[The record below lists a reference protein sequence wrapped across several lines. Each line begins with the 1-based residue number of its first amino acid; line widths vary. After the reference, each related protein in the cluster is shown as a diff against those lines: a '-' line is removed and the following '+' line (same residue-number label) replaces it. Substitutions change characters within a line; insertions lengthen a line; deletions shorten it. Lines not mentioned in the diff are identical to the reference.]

1 MLKKVK
7 AWMIRRLGGYTRE
20 ETERMVREE
29 YDRQY
34 VRRRAETGIEKLSA
48 EYPVS
53 AKEMLCISPGGWLAL
68 EAAVRRKLEEELLRK
83 LEANDL
89 IRWQT
94 KVYEDGS
101 TTYTMEI
108 LVTGI
113 GTVERRK
120 MDEIHTD

>member
-1 MLKKVK
+1 MKKAIDK
-7 AWMIRRLGGYTRE
+7 LRKWIIRRIGGYTRE

-48 EYPVS
+48 EYLVS
-53 AKEMLCISPGGWLAL
+53 AKELLCISPGGWLAL
-68 EAAVRRKLEEELLRK
+68 EAAVRRKLGDELLRK
-83 LEANDL
+83 MEANDL

-108 LVTGI
+108 LVTGL
-113 GTVERRK
+113 GTVERRGNG
-120 MDEIHTD
+120 

>member
-1 MLKKVK
+1 MSDLAANAVLTSL
-7 AWMIRRLGGYTRE
+7 ARSPVLAHFSQGGLERL
-20 ETERMVREE
+20 
-29 YDRQY
+29 
-34 VRRRAETGIEKLSA
+34 AAS
-48 EYPVS
+48 
-53 AKEMLCISPGGWLAL
+53 GGWLAL

-108 LVTGI
+108 LVTRL
-113 GTVERRK
+113 GTVGRRGT
-120 MDEIHTD
+120 DEIHTD